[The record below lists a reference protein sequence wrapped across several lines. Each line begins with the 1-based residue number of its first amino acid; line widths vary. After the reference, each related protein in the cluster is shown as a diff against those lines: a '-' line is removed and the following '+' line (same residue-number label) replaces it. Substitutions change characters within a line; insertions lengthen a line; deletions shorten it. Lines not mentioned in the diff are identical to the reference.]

1 MASIQTTEMSSALS
15 QTITAYEVQ
24 RLTAAWD
31 KAKRRNN
38 ELELEILVWKAS
50 YEAAI
55 SRLRQYEDSVSKSSE
70 ECHLSSWPCR
80 NLHKLVRDLLGVTL
94 CQGWKRGP
102 NPCFHSNPIILQRG
116 MVGTFKRSMA
126 TLVPFGMSLGTLRT
140 VLLIAALGAVWEAV
154 VVTGPIVASWHEAA
168 VASNYNLGLFVWG
181 VQKLAITYTLQ
192 LAQEVAPD
200 VALFTIGYLFLW
212 AVQNAVIGNW
222 RYIRQAA
229 KWLTQE
235 NVLWAIAAIACVLL
249 VMLGLPLELLRPVGP
264 VLMLAAITLPLLM
277 SFALIVVLVDWVIT
291 VCSDYGS
298 LRASGRMC
306 LAG

>member
-80 NLHKLVRDLLGVTL
+80 NLHKL
-94 CQGWKRGP
+94 
-102 NPCFHSNPIILQRG
+102 RG